1 MPGEMLPEFKSII
14 TCNMRVTSLRLDWGD
29 GQQLLDWRKNAF
41 IKFIIMNS
49 IFIFTVPSH
58 IYPNM
63 FIHMFIH
70 KGARQVS
77 QTEARGAGATAG
89 GKVGAGGEI

>member
-1 MPGEMLPEFKSII
+1 
-14 TCNMRVTSLRLDWGD
+14 MRVTSLRLDWGD
-29 GQQLLDWRKNAF
+29 GQQLLDWRKNAC

-70 KGARQVS
+70 WRQTS
-77 QTEARGAGATAG
+77 LTSSEARGVGATAG

>member
-1 MPGEMLPEFKSII
+1 MPGEMLPECKSIV

-49 IFIFTVPSH
+49 IFIH
-58 IYPNM
+58 IYGTQPYLS
-63 FIHMFIH
+63 ICLSTCLSI
-70 KGARQVS
+70 GARQV
-77 QTEARGAGATAG
+77 T
-89 GKVGAGGEI
+89 